1 MHDLDHG
8 RAEAEA
14 EFEQWEAEGGQ
25 LEADEFEFEDA
36 ELYEAEA
43 ESLFCKNG
51 EMCEAQETELA
62 LELLEVSSEEE
73 LEEFLGN
80 LARRAVQAGR
90 SILATPDMQ
99 AVGGILKGAARKALP
114 HIGRAVGGHFGG
126 ATGKL
131 FGLELEGLS
140 GEDQEFE
147 MAKGFVRFAG
157 NTVRN
162 MSGMA
167 GSADPL
173 AAAKQAASAAARV
186 YAPGLLTA
194 GKTRTVGGPSS
205 APLPSAS
212 GQSGRLA
219 APGQQD
225 RSLRGLTRPPCSSPC
240 KGCSIRRRG
249 RC

>member
-14 EFEQWEAEGGQ
+14 EFEQYEQWEAEGDHEQ

-36 ELYEAEA
+36 ELYEAEPES

-51 EMCEAQETELA
+51 EICEAQETELA
-62 LELLEVSSEEE
+62 LELLEVSNAAEFEN
-73 LEEFLGN
+73 FLGN
-80 LARRAVQAGR
+80 LARRAVQAGKG
-90 SILATPDMQ
+90 ILATKDMQ
-99 AVGGILKGAARKALP
+99 AVGGILRGAARRVLP
-114 HIGRAVGGHFGG
+114 HVGRAVGGHFGG
-126 ATGKL
+126 KEWAKRGAGFATGVGKL

-147 MAKGFVRFAG
+147 VAKSFVRFAG

-167 GSADPL
+167 GSTDPL
-173 AAAKQAASAAARV
+173 AAAKQAAAAAARV

-194 GKTRTVGGPSS
+194 GRTRTVGGPS

-212 GQSGRLA
+212 GQSGRWL
-219 APGQQD
+219 
-225 RSLRGLTRPPCSSPC
+225 
-240 KGCSIRRRG
+240 RRG
-249 RC
+249 SKIVLYGV

>member
-14 EFEQWEAEGGQ
+14 EFEQYEQWEAEGDHEQ

-36 ELYEAEA
+36 ELYEAESES

-62 LELLEVSSEEE
+62 LELLEVSDAAEFEA
-73 LEEFLGN
+73 FLGN
-80 LARRAVQAGR
+80 LMQKAVQAGKG
-90 SILATPDMQ
+90 ILATKDMQ
-99 AVGGILKGAARKALP
+99 
-114 HIGRAVGGHFGG
+114 AVGGHFGG
-126 ATGKL
+126 ATGAKWGGRIAGAAGKL

-194 GKTRTVGGPSS
+194 GKTRTVGGPS
-205 APLPSAS
+205 APLPE
-212 GQSGRLA
+212 SGRWL
-219 APGQQD
+219 
-225 RSLRGLTRPPCSSPC
+225 
-240 KGCSIRRRG
+240 RRG
-249 RC
+249 SKIVLYGV

>member
-1 MHDLDHG
+1 MHDIDHG

-14 EFEQWEAEGGQ
+14 EFEQLEQWEADEQEQ

-36 ELYEAEA
+36 ELYEAES

-51 EMCEAQETELA
+51 QMCEAQETELA

-73 LEEFLGN
+73 LEEFLDN
-80 LARRAVQAGR
+80 LAQRAVHAGR

-99 AVGGILKGAARKALP
+99 AVGGILKSAARKALP

-126 ATGKL
+126 KKWAKRGAGFATGVGKL

-194 GKTRTVGGPSS
+194 GKTRTVGGPS

-212 GQSGRLA
+212 GQSGRW
-219 APGQQD
+219 
-225 RSLRGLTRPPCSSPC
+225 
-240 KGCSIRRRG
+240 RRWG
-249 RC
+249 SNIVLYGV

>member
-1 MHDLDHG
+1 MHDIDHG

-14 EFEQWEAEGGQ
+14 EFEQYEQWEADGEQEQ

-36 ELYEAEA
+36 ELYEAESES

-62 LELLEVSSEEE
+62 LELLEVSDAAEFEA
-73 LEEFLGN
+73 FLGS
-80 LARRAVQAGR
+80 LARRAVQTGR
-90 SILATPDMQ
+90 GILSSPDMQ
-99 AVGGILKGAARKALP
+99 AVGGILRGAARRALP
-114 HIGRAVGGHFGG
+114 HVGRAVGGHFGG
-126 ATGKL
+126 ATGAKWGGRIAGAAGKL

-167 GSADPL
+167 GSGDPL

-194 GKTRTVGGPSS
+194 GKARTVGGPS
-205 APLPSAS
+205 APLSVSS
-212 GQSGRLA
+212 GQSGRWL
-219 APGQQD
+219 
-225 RSLRGLTRPPCSSPC
+225 
-240 KGCSIRRRG
+240 RRG
-249 RC
+249 SKIVLYGV

>member
-14 EFEQWEAEGGQ
+14 EFEQFEQWEAEGEGEQ
-25 LEADEFEFEDA
+25 EYLEAAGFEFEDA
-36 ELYEAEA
+36 EYENEG
-43 ESLFCKNG
+43 ESLFCANG

-62 LELLEVSSEEE
+62 LELLEVNNAAEF
-73 LEEFLGN
+73 EEFLGN
-80 LARRAVQAGR
+80 LTQKAVRAGKGV
-90 SILATPDMQ
+90 LATKDMQ
-99 AVGGILKGAARKALP
+99 AVGGILRGAARRALP
-114 HIGRAVGGHFGG
+114 HVGRAVGGHFGG
-126 ATGKL
+126 ATGAKWGGRIAGAAGKL

-147 MAKGFVRFAG
+147 LAKGFVRFAG

-167 GSADPL
+167 GSGNPM
-173 AAAKQAASAAARV
+173 AAAQQAASAAARV

-205 APLPSAS
+205 APLPTSS
-212 GQSGRLA
+212 GQSGRWL
-219 APGQQD
+219 
-225 RSLRGLTRPPCSSPC
+225 
-240 KGCSIRRRG
+240 RRG
-249 RC
+249 SKIVLYGV